1 MLVLLKIEV
10 DGDVMC
16 SFDREEG
23 GGVIFSVE
31 YEVEAEGREDWTDSG
46 KSEAQSCE
54 STAAKN
60 RNENSSRTS
69 FAKGDDG
76 RPTW

>member
-1 MLVLLKIEV
+1 MLVLLKIEA

-31 YEVEAEGREDWTDSG
+31 YEVEAEGREDWTGSG
-46 KSEAQSCE
+46 TQSRK
-54 STAAKN
+54 STAAKT
-60 RNENSSRTS
+60 RNENSSSTS
-69 FAKGDDG
+69 FAKDDNG
-76 RPTW
+76 RSTWW